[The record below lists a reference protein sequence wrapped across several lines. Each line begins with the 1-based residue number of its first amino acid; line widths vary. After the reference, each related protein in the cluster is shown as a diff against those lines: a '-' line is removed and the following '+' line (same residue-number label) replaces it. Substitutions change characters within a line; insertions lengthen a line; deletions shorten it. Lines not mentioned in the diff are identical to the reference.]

1 MNLKE
6 FLENNGFKKIDKSL
20 FQNKLKTHFGLQKS
34 NSEIITIKN
43 QKGYEVNNEFQYLNT
58 YPFEN
63 SFIETFIL
71 KERMK
76 NEYNNKFIA
85 YNKII
90 FNDDISA
97 ITSIMG
103 DKESRE
109 DIFVYFDYEKSIM
122 INRLA
127 LNDLDYE
134 NFDYDYI
141 EHILFY
147 NDKDREEVIKKDTIT
162 FILNKGKK
170 EYLTK
175 IIYEIL
181 NLWDIFLTEDLY
193 KYKALAFILESLLNC
208 EIDIDLTK
216 KSYVLLQ
223 NIYVSYDHVLTAFKA
238 HAFFDYAL
246 IAEYTNIFELVKND
260 G

>member
-1 MNLKE
+1 MNLRE
-6 FLENNGFKKIDKSL
+6 FLENNGFKEIDKSL
-20 FQNKLKTHFGLQKS
+20 FQNKLKKHFGLQKP
-34 NSEIITIKN
+34 NSKIIILEN

-76 NEYNNKFIA
+76 NKYNNKFIA

-109 DIFVYFDYEKSIM
+109 DIFFYFDYEKNIM
-122 INRLA
+122 VNKLA

-134 NFDYDYI
+134 NFDSDYI

-147 NDKDREEVIKKDTIT
+147 NDKDREEVIKKDTII

-181 NLWDIFLTEDLY
+181 NLWDTFLTEDLY

-216 KSYVLLQ
+216 RSYVMLQ
-223 NIYVSYDHVLTAFKA
+223 NIYVTYNHVLTAFKA
-238 HAFFDYAL
+238 NAFFDYKL
-246 IAEYTNIFELVKND
+246 IAEYTNIFEIVKND